1 MKKCAYFIILIVAIA
16 LSSCNGAVVTSA
28 EKNKDKFVSKKL
40 QTVCLLDSTEENS
53 PKCQTDISID
63 YVQSADKE
71 RETKIN
77 NSILNAIFG
86 YENTSIESAIDSFVA
101 YVNEEYICL
110 RPEYINEKQ
119 INENAAW
126 LNYSYIIDTKVEY
139 GRKGIINYIIHNE
152 SYTGGA
158 HPNGASIII
167 NFDSETGCEIK
178 LDDIFKENYEEY
190 LCNRLT
196 DALAKK
202 IGATSLEDIKEKGYL
217 IFNDIYPTENFIMKK
232 DSILFYYNL
241 YEIAPRSAGT
251 TILGF
256 TYDEL
261 STIMK

>member
-86 YENTSIESAIDSFVA
+86 YENMSIESAIDSFVA

-126 LNYSYIIDTKVEY
+126 LNEIGLELEKEY
-139 GRKGIINYIIHNE
+139 GVPWLCSDFKKK
-152 SYTGGA
+152 
-158 HPNGASIII
+158 NGYKRSTEL
-167 NFDSETGCEIK
+167 S
-178 LDDIFKENYEEY
+178 KEH
-190 LCNRLT
+190 
-196 DALAKK
+196 
-202 IGATSLEDIKEKGYL
+202 
-217 IFNDIYPTENFIMKK
+217 
-232 DSILFYYNL
+232 NL
-241 YEIAPRSAGT
+241 YRQNYCGCAYSLI
-251 TILGF
+251 
-256 TYDEL
+256 
-261 STIMK
+261 